1 MMTMNEA
8 TSNQQINE
16 LDSLTEQE
24 ALELAEVL
32 KQKLTDQQT
41 PSSDQTSIKQM
52 VAGLGDQ
59 RGALRLT
66 FAQSLGNVGEAAVP
80 YLCDALKNNPNV
92 VIRRASAKTL
102 NLIGS
107 RKALPNLVEAFKTDS
122 DPVVQGSSAG
132 AMATIGVPA
141 IDALLHILVE
151 PDCTAFQ
158 VGLINLAL
166 SFIGSKAPDALD
178 QATQSNNIEIR
189 IAAITVLAEQI
200 QTQSNNSAKI
210 ALITALS
217 DEASEVRAEAATMAG
232 KTLEPEDISNQLC
245 KMLKDESEQVRK
257 NTSLALMKME
267 ATDAIDRIKD
277 AIKTEKDEQVKSV
290 MTVAVNVL
298 KKASVSV
305 N

>member
-1 MMTMNEA
+1 MSEA

-16 LDSLTEQE
+16 LESLTEQE

-32 KQKLTDQQT
+32 KQKLLDQET

-66 FAQSLGNVGEAAVP
+66 FAQSLGNVGEAAIP
-80 YLCDALKNNPNV
+80 YLCDAMKNNPNV

-107 RKALPNLVEAFKTDS
+107 KKALPNLIEAFKTDP

-141 IDALLHILVE
+141 IEDLLKILTE
-151 PDCTAFQ
+151 PNCTAFQ

-166 SFIGSKAPDALD
+166 SFIGSKAPDALNN
-178 QATQSNNIEIR
+178 AIQSENIEIR

-200 QTQSNNSAKI
+200 QSGRYQSASKT
-210 ALITALS
+210 LLKALS
-217 DEASEVRAEAATMAG
+217 DQSSEVRAEAATMVG
-232 KTLEPEDISNQLC
+232 KTLEPEDASHKLC
-245 KMLKDESEQVRK
+245 ELLSDESVQVRK
-257 NTSLALMKME
+257 NASLALMKME
-267 ATDAIDRIKD
+267 AEEAVGPLKNAEAI
-277 AIKTEKDEQVKSV
+277 EKDDQVKSV
-290 MTVAVNVL
+290 MNVAIKVL
-298 KKASVSV
+298 VQD
-305 N
+305 

>member
-1 MMTMNEA
+1 MKTMNEA

-16 LDSLTEQE
+16 LEGLTEQE

-32 KQKLTDQQT
+32 KQKLVDQET

-66 FAQSLGNVGEAAVP
+66 FAQSLGNVGEAAIP
-80 YLCDALKNNPNV
+80 YLCDAMKNNPNV
-92 VIRRASAKTL
+92 IIRRASAKTL

-107 RKALPNLVEAFKTDS
+107 KQALPNLIEAFKTDP

-141 IDALLHILVE
+141 IEDLLKILTE
-151 PDCTAFQ
+151 PNCTAFQ

-166 SFIGSKAPDALD
+166 SFIGSKAPDALNN
-178 QATQSNNIEIR
+178 AIQSENIEIR

-200 QTQSNNSAKI
+200 QSGRYQSASKT
-210 ALITALS
+210 LLKALS
-217 DEASEVRAEAATMAG
+217 DQSSEVRAEAATMVG
-232 KTLEPEDISNQLC
+232 KTLEPEDASEKLC
-245 KMLKDESEQVRK
+245 ELLSDESVQVRK

-267 ATDAIDRIKD
+267 AEEAIRPLKNAA
-277 AIKTEKDEQVKSV
+277 AIEKNEQVKSV
-290 MTVAVNVL
+290 MNVAIKVL
-298 KKASVSV
+298 EQD
-305 N
+305 

>member
-1 MMTMNEA
+1 MNEA

-16 LDSLTEQE
+16 LEGLTEQE

-32 KQKLTDQQT
+32 KQKLVDQET

-66 FAQSLGNVGEAAVP
+66 FAQSLGNVGEAAIP
-80 YLCDALKNNPNV
+80 YLCDAMKNNPNV
-92 VIRRASAKTL
+92 IIRRASAKTL

-107 RKALPNLVEAFKTDS
+107 EQALPNLIEAFKTDP

-141 IDALLHILVE
+141 IEDLLKILTE
-151 PDCTAFQ
+151 PNCTAFQ

-166 SFIGSKAPDALD
+166 SFIGSKAPDALNN
-178 QATQSNNIEIR
+178 AIQSENIEIR

-200 QTQSNNSAKI
+200 QSGRYQSASKT
-210 ALITALS
+210 LLKALS
-217 DEASEVRAEAATMAG
+217 DQSSEVRAEAATMVG
-232 KTLEPEDISNQLC
+232 KTLEPEDASEKLC
-245 KMLKDESEQVRK
+245 ELLSDESVQVRK

-267 ATDAIDRIKD
+267 AEEAIRPLKNAAEI
-277 AIKTEKDEQVKSV
+277 EKDEQVKSV
-290 MTVAVNVL
+290 MNVAIKVL
-298 KKASVSV
+298 EQD
-305 N
+305 

>member
-1 MMTMNEA
+1 MSEA

-16 LDSLTEQE
+16 LESLTEQE

-32 KQKLTDQQT
+32 KQKLLDQET

-66 FAQSLGNVGEAAVP
+66 FAQSLGNVGEAAIP
-80 YLCDALKNNPNV
+80 YLCDAMKNNPNV

-107 RKALPNLVEAFKTDS
+107 KKALPNLIEAFKTDP

-141 IDALLHILVE
+141 IEDLLKILIE

-166 SFIGSKAPDALD
+166 SFIGSKAPDALNN
-178 QATQSNNIEIR
+178 ATQSENIEIR

-200 QTQSNNSAKI
+200 QSGRYQAASKTLLK
-210 ALITALS
+210 ALS
-217 DEASEVRAEAATMAG
+217 DQSSEVRAEAATMVG
-232 KTLEPEDISNQLC
+232 KTLEPEDASDKLC
-245 KMLKDESEQVRK
+245 ELLSDESVQVRK
-257 NTSLALMKME
+257 NASLALMKME
-267 ATDAIDRIKD
+267 AEEAVGPLKNAEAI
-277 AIKTEKDEQVKSV
+277 EKDDQVKSV
-290 MTVAVNVL
+290 MNVAIKVL
-298 KKASVSV
+298 VQD
-305 N
+305 

>member
-1 MMTMNEA
+1 MSEA

-16 LDSLTEQE
+16 RESLTEQE

-32 KQKLTDQQT
+32 KQKLVDQET

-66 FAQSLGNVGEAAVP
+66 FAQSLGNVGEAAIP
-80 YLCDALKNNPNV
+80 YLCDAMKNNPNV
-92 VIRRASAKTL
+92 IIRRASAKTL

-107 RKALPNLVEAFKTDS
+107 KKALPNLIEAFKTDP

-141 IDALLHILVE
+141 IEDLLKILTE
-151 PDCTAFQ
+151 PNCTAFQ

-166 SFIGSKAPDALD
+166 SFIGSKAPDALNN
-178 QATQSNNIEIR
+178 AIQSENIEIR

-200 QTQSNNSAKI
+200 QSGRYQSASKT
-210 ALITALS
+210 LLKALS
-217 DEASEVRAEAATMAG
+217 DQSSEVRAEAATMVG
-232 KTLEPEDISNQLC
+232 KTLEPEDASEKLC
-245 KMLKDESEQVRK
+245 ELLSDESVQVRK

-267 ATDAIDRIKD
+267 AEEAIRPLKNAA
-277 AIKTEKDEQVKSV
+277 AIEKDEQVKSV
-290 MTVAVNVL
+290 MNVAIKVL
-298 KKASVSV
+298 EQD
-305 N
+305 

>member
-1 MMTMNEA
+1 MKTMNEA

-16 LDSLTEQE
+16 LEGLTEQE

-32 KQKLTDQQT
+32 KQKLVDQET

-66 FAQSLGNVGEAAVP
+66 FAQSLGNVGEAAIP
-80 YLCDALKNNPNV
+80 YLCDAMKNNPNV
-92 VIRRASAKTL
+92 IIRRASAKTL

-107 RKALPNLVEAFKTDS
+107 EQALPNLIEAFKTDP

-141 IDALLHILVE
+141 IEDLLKILTE
-151 PDCTAFQ
+151 PNCTAFQ

-166 SFIGSKAPDALD
+166 SFIGSKAPDALNN
-178 QATQSNNIEIR
+178 AIQSENIEIR

-200 QTQSNNSAKI
+200 QSGRYQSASKT
-210 ALITALS
+210 LLKALS
-217 DEASEVRAEAATMAG
+217 DQSSEVRAEAATMVG
-232 KTLEPEDISNQLC
+232 KTLEPEDASEKLC
-245 KMLKDESEQVRK
+245 ELLSDESVQVRK

-267 ATDAIDRIKD
+267 AEGSIRPLKNAAAI
-277 AIKTEKDEQVKSV
+277 EKDEQVKSV
-290 MTVAVNVL
+290 MNVAIKVL
-298 KKASVSV
+298 EQD
-305 N
+305 

>member
-1 MMTMNEA
+1 MKTMNEA

-16 LDSLTEQE
+16 LEGLTEQE

-32 KQKLTDQQT
+32 KQKLVDQET

-66 FAQSLGNVGEAAVP
+66 FAQSLGNVGEAAIP
-80 YLCDALKNNPNV
+80 YLCDAMKNNPNV
-92 VIRRASAKTL
+92 IIRRASAKTL

-107 RKALPNLVEAFKTDS
+107 EQALPNLIEAFKTDP

-141 IDALLHILVE
+141 IEDLLKILTE
-151 PDCTAFQ
+151 PNCTAFQ

-166 SFIGSKAPDALD
+166 SFIGSKAPDALNN
-178 QATQSNNIEIR
+178 AIQSDNIEIR

-200 QTQSNNSAKI
+200 QSGRYQSASKT
-210 ALITALS
+210 LLKALS
-217 DEASEVRAEAATMAG
+217 DQSSEVRAEAATMVG
-232 KTLEPEDISNQLC
+232 KTLEPEDASEKLC
-245 KMLKDESEQVRK
+245 ELLSDESVQVRK

-267 ATDAIDRIKD
+267 AEEAIRPLKNAAGI
-277 AIKTEKDEQVKSV
+277 EKDEQVKSV
-290 MTVAVNVL
+290 MNVAIKVL
-298 KKASVSV
+298 EQD
-305 N
+305 

>member
-1 MMTMNEA
+1 MNEA

-16 LDSLTEQE
+16 LEGLTDQE

-32 KQKLTDQQT
+32 KQKLVDQET

-66 FAQSLGNVGEAAVP
+66 FAQSLGNVGEAAIP
-80 YLCDALKNNPNV
+80 YLCDAMKNNPNV
-92 VIRRASAKTL
+92 IIRRASAKTL

-107 RKALPNLVEAFKTDS
+107 EQALPNLIEAFKTDP

-141 IDALLHILVE
+141 IEDLLKILTE
-151 PDCTAFQ
+151 PNCTAFQ

-166 SFIGSKAPDALD
+166 SFIGSKAPDALNN
-178 QATQSNNIEIR
+178 AIQSENIEIR

-200 QTQSNNSAKI
+200 QSGRYQSASKT
-210 ALITALS
+210 LLKALS
-217 DEASEVRAEAATMAG
+217 DQSSEVRAEAATMIG
-232 KTLEPEDISNQLC
+232 KTLEPEDASEKLC
-245 KMLKDESEQVRK
+245 ELLSDESVQVRK

-267 ATDAIDRIKD
+267 AEEAIRPLKNAV
-277 AIKTEKDEQVKSV
+277 AIEKDEQVKSV
-290 MTVAVNVL
+290 MNVAIKVL
-298 KKASVSV
+298 EQD
-305 N
+305 

>member
-1 MMTMNEA
+1 MKTMNEA

-16 LDSLTEQE
+16 LEGLTEQE

-32 KQKLTDQQT
+32 KQKLVDQET

-66 FAQSLGNVGEAAVP
+66 FAQSLGNVGEAAIP
-80 YLCDALKNNPNV
+80 YLCDAMKNNPNV
-92 VIRRASAKTL
+92 IIRRASAKTL

-107 RKALPNLVEAFKTDS
+107 EQALPNLIEAFKTDP

-141 IDALLHILVE
+141 IEDLLKILTE
-151 PDCTAFQ
+151 PNCTAFQ

-166 SFIGSKAPDALD
+166 SFIGSKAPDALNN
-178 QATQSNNIEIR
+178 AIQSENIEIR

-200 QTQSNNSAKI
+200 QSGRYQSASKT
-210 ALITALS
+210 LLKALS
-217 DEASEVRAEAATMAG
+217 DQSSEVRAEAATMVG
-232 KTLEPEDISNQLC
+232 KTLEPEDASEKLC
-245 KMLKDESEQVRK
+245 ELLSDESVQVRK

-267 ATDAIDRIKD
+267 AEEAIRPLKNAA
-277 AIKTEKDEQVKSV
+277 AIEKDEQVKSV
-290 MTVAVNVL
+290 MNVAIKVL
-298 KKASVSV
+298 EQD
-305 N
+305 

>member
-1 MMTMNEA
+1 MKTMNEA

-16 LDSLTEQE
+16 LEGLTEQE

-32 KQKLTDQQT
+32 KQKLVAQET

-66 FAQSLGNVGEAAVP
+66 FAQSLGNVGEAAIP
-80 YLCDALKNNPNV
+80 YLCDAMKNNPNV
-92 VIRRASAKTL
+92 IIRRASAKTL

-107 RKALPNLVEAFKTDS
+107 KQALPNLIEAFKTDP

-141 IDALLHILVE
+141 IEDLLKILTE
-151 PDCTAFQ
+151 PNCTAFQ

-166 SFIGSKAPDALD
+166 SFIGSKAPDALNN
-178 QATQSNNIEIR
+178 AIQSENIEIR

-200 QTQSNNSAKI
+200 QSGKYQSASKT
-210 ALITALS
+210 LLKALS
-217 DEASEVRAEAATMAG
+217 DQSSEVRAEAATMVG
-232 KTLEPEDISNQLC
+232 KTLEPEDASEKLCQL
-245 KMLKDESEQVRK
+245 LSDESVQVRK

-267 ATDAIDRIKD
+267 AEEAIRPLKNAA
-277 AIKTEKDEQVKSV
+277 AIEKDEQVKSV
-290 MTVAVNVL
+290 MNVAIKVL
-298 KKASVSV
+298 EQD
-305 N
+305 

>member
-1 MMTMNEA
+1 MKTMNEA

-16 LDSLTEQE
+16 LEGLTDQE

-32 KQKLTDQQT
+32 KQKLVDQET

-66 FAQSLGNVGEAAVP
+66 FAQSLGNVGEAAIP
-80 YLCDALKNNPNV
+80 YLCDAMKNNPNV
-92 VIRRASAKTL
+92 IIRRASAKTL

-107 RKALPNLVEAFKTDS
+107 EQALPNLIEAFKTDP

-141 IDALLHILVE
+141 IEDLLKILTE
-151 PDCTAFQ
+151 PNCTAFQ

-166 SFIGSKAPDALD
+166 SFIGSKAPDALNN
-178 QATQSNNIEIR
+178 AIQSENIEIR

-200 QTQSNNSAKI
+200 QSGRYQSASKT
-210 ALITALS
+210 LLKALS
-217 DEASEVRAEAATMAG
+217 DQSSEVRAEAATMVG
-232 KTLEPEDISNQLC
+232 KTLEPEDASEKLC
-245 KMLKDESEQVRK
+245 ELLSDESVQVRK

-267 ATDAIDRIKD
+267 AEEAIRPLKNAA
-277 AIKTEKDEQVKSV
+277 AIERDEQVKSV
-290 MTVAVNVL
+290 MNVAIKVL
-298 KKASVSV
+298 EQD
-305 N
+305 

>member
-1 MMTMNEA
+1 MNEA

-16 LDSLTEQE
+16 LEGLTEQE

-32 KQKLTDQQT
+32 KQKLVDQET

-66 FAQSLGNVGEAAVP
+66 FAQSLGNVGEAAIP
-80 YLCDALKNNPNV
+80 YLCDAMKNNPNV
-92 VIRRASAKTL
+92 IIRRASAKTL

-107 RKALPNLVEAFKTDS
+107 EQALPNLIEAFKTDP

-141 IDALLHILVE
+141 IEDLLKILTE
-151 PDCTAFQ
+151 PNCTAFQ

-166 SFIGSKAPDALD
+166 SFIGSKAPDALNN
-178 QATQSNNIEIR
+178 AIRSENIEIR

-200 QTQSNNSAKI
+200 QSGRYQSASKT
-210 ALITALS
+210 LLKALS
-217 DEASEVRAEAATMAG
+217 DQSSEVRAEAATMVG
-232 KTLEPEDISNQLC
+232 KTLEPEDASEKLC
-245 KMLKDESEQVRK
+245 ELLSDESVQVRK

-267 ATDAIDRIKD
+267 AEEAIRPLKNAA
-277 AIKTEKDEQVKSV
+277 AIEKDEQVKSV
-290 MTVAVNVL
+290 MNVAIKVL
-298 KKASVSV
+298 EQD
-305 N
+305 

>member
-1 MMTMNEA
+1 MKTMNEA

-16 LDSLTEQE
+16 LEGLTEQE

-32 KQKLTDQQT
+32 KQKLVDQET

-66 FAQSLGNVGEAAVP
+66 FAQSLGNVGEAAIP
-80 YLCDALKNNPNV
+80 YLCDAMKNNPNV
-92 VIRRASAKTL
+92 IIRRASAKTL

-107 RKALPNLVEAFKTDS
+107 EQALPNLIEAFKTDP

-141 IDALLHILVE
+141 IEDLLKILTE
-151 PDCTAFQ
+151 PNCTAFQ

-166 SFIGSKAPDALD
+166 SFIGSKAPDALNN
-178 QATQSNNIEIR
+178 AIQSENIEIR

-200 QTQSNNSAKI
+200 QSGKYQSASKT
-210 ALITALS
+210 LLKALS
-217 DEASEVRAEAATMAG
+217 DQSSEVRAEAATMVG
-232 KTLEPEDISNQLC
+232 KTLEPEDASEKLCQL
-245 KMLKDESEQVRK
+245 LSDESVQVRK

-267 ATDAIDRIKD
+267 AEEAIRPLKNAA
-277 AIKTEKDEQVKSV
+277 AIEKDEQVKSV
-290 MTVAVNVL
+290 MNVAIKVL
-298 KKASVSV
+298 EQD
-305 N
+305 